1 MSNNNSAESVVKGLL
16 IGTVAGVVAGIL
28 LAPKSGAET
37 REDIKKLAEDLK
49 DKAEDAYAKARKEVE
64 KKIEQVKKAGGKI
77 DETKYKALV
86 SEVVDELKKNATV
99 TKSAAQ
105 KLGAQ
110 LSADWGM
117 VKKEL
122 AK

>member
-1 MSNNNSAESVVKGLL
+1 MSNNNAESFMKGLL
-16 IGTVAGVVAGIL
+16 FGTVAGVVAGIL

-37 REDIKKLAEDLK
+37 REDIKKLAEELK
-49 DKAEDAYAKARKEVE
+49 DKAEDAYAKARREVE
-64 KKIEQVKKAGGKI
+64 RKIAQVKKAGGKI

-86 SEVVDELKKNATV
+86 TEVVDEFKRDAEV
-99 TKSAAQ
+99 TSSAAQ
-105 KLGAQ
+105 KLAEQ
-110 LSADWGM
+110 LKADWSM

>member
-1 MSNNNSAESVVKGLL
+1 MSNNSAESFMKGLL
-16 IGTVAGVVAGIL
+16 FGTVAGVVAGVL

-37 REDIKKLAEDLK
+37 REDIKKLAEEFKEKAQDLYK
-49 DKAEDAYAKARKEVE
+49 DARREVE
-64 KKIEQVKKAGGKI
+64 RKIEQVKKAGGKI

-86 SEVVDELKKNATV
+86 SEVVDEFKKDATV
-99 TKSAAQ
+99 TASASQRLAE
-105 KLGAQ
+105 Q
-110 LSADWGM
+110 LRADWGM